1 MMPYIALLRV
11 RLINGLQYRA
21 AAVGGLITQFFWGLM
36 LLFIYRAFFGDALQS
51 GGFTFSELVS
61 FVWLQQAFLAFLML
75 YDWDS
80 ELLDTI
86 VSGDISYEL
95 CRPIN
100 IYRVWYVKLF
110 SKRLAS
116 GLLRFS
122 PVVLV
127 AFFLPAPFNLSL
139 PYSPLALLLFTVT
152 LFLGLTLLV
161 SISMMIYISI
171 FKTMHPAGSMMILGI
186 VGEFF
191 AGMTIPIP
199 LMPQWLQTVTMFL
212 PFRWT
217 ADLPLRVYSGHI
229 GTQEALMGM
238 AMQIFWIAVLVTTGA
253 LIMKR
258 VTRLSIVQGG

>member
-36 LLFIYRAFFGDALQS
+36 LIFIYRAFFGDALQS

-139 PYSPLALLLFTVT
+139 PYSPLALLLFIVT
-152 LFLGLTLLV
+152 LIMGLILLV
-161 SISMMIYISI
+161 SISMLVYVSI
-171 FKTMHPAGSMMILGI
+171 FKTMSPVGSVGVITV

-229 GTQEALMGM
+229 GTLEALQGL
-238 AMQIFWIAVLVTTGA
+238 AMQAFWIVVLFFIGSK
-253 LIMKR
+253 IMKS
-258 VTRLSIVQGG
+258 VTRLSVISGG